1 MNLMDGS
8 PSAAGMRSDV
18 EPLAALDEARER
30 TLALIASVSDD
41 DLERVHSTLMSPLVW
56 DLGHIAAFE
65 DLWVVHRFGE
75 RELLRED
82 LADVYDA
89 FETPRAGRGEL
100 PFLRPDEAREYL
112 EHVRERTVEV
122 IDGRGVGDGT
132 VVELVLRHEQQ
143 HNETMLQT
151 IALAQLEGYEL
162 PRREPRA
169 GVRGRSSTGLELVE
183 VPGGSCT
190 IGASEVGF
198 AYDNERPRHR
208 TDVRGYL
215 IGRTPITN
223 ATYLTFVEGGGYE
236 RREWWSDEGWSWKE
250 DYDITRPQGWTA
262 DLRSEWRL
270 AGLEPLHPDRPVVH
284 VSWFEADAFARAHGV
299 RLPTE
304 TEWEK
309 AATWDQEQHRA
320 LTHPWGE
327 EPPVPGVHANLDQ
340 LGHGPDV
347 VGSLPAGASAC
358 GCEGMIGDVWEWT
371 ATEFDGY
378 PGFRPYPYRE
388 YSEVFFRSAYRV
400 LRGGSWATRPRV
412 GTSTF
417 RNWDLPERRQIFSG
431 LRIARD
437 L

>member
-1 MNLMDGS
+1 MARMTSQAPPQDS
-8 PSAAGMRSDV
+8 TAI
-18 EPLAALDEARER
+18 LAALDEARER
-30 TLALIASVSDD
+30 TLTLVASVSDD

-65 DLWVVHRFGE
+65 DLWLVHRYGE
-75 RELLRED
+75 QPMLRED
-82 LADVYDA
+82 LAEVYDA

-100 PFLRPDEAREYL
+100 PFLAPDEAREYL
-112 EHVRERTVEV
+112 DRVRERATE
-122 IDGRGVGDGT
+122 IIEQRGVGDPT
-132 VVELVLRHEQQ
+132 ISELVLRHEQQ

-151 IALAQLEGYEL
+151 LQLARLRGYSL
-162 PRREPRA
+162 PAPEPGAPPPA
-169 GVRGRSSTGLELVE
+169 GSHTGLELVE
-183 VPGGSCT
+183 VPAGQCT
-190 IGASEVGF
+190 IGALDDDF

-215 IGRTPITN
+215 IGQTPITN

-250 DYDITRPQGWTA
+250 DYDITRPQSWTA

-270 AGLEPLHPDRPVVH
+270 SELAPLLPDRPVVH
-284 VSWFEADAFARAHGV
+284 VSWFEADAFARAHGL

-304 TEWEK
+304 IEWEK
-309 AATWDQEQHRA
+309 AATWNQEQDRA
-320 LTHPWGE
+320 MAYPWGDQ
-327 EPPVPGVHANLDQ
+327 PPESGVHANLDQ
-340 LGHGPDV
+340 LARGPEA
-347 VGSLPAGASAC
+347 VGAFPGGASPH
-358 GCEGMIGDVWEWT
+358 GCLGMIGNVWEWT

-388 YSEVFFRSAYRV
+388 YSEVFFHSGYRV